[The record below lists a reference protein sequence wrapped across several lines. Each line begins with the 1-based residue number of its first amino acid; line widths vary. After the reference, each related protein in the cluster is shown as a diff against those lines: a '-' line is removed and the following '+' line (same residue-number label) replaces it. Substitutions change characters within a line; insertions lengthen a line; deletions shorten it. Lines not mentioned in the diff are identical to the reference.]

1 MLLDLIAAERAEKEN
16 WKINWVRIEV
26 DEKNIFF
33 FRWKHLSISAMRASV
48 CEKSKNWFLCELC
61 HCLINSMRKS
71 KTKRVWQERISMR
84 QNIRRRRR
92 PVFFLLSPNTQNRL

>member
-33 FRWKHLSISAMRASV
+33 SLKTSFDFSNARECLWKIEKLVSVWIVSLSD
-48 CEKSKNWFLCELC
+48 
-61 HCLINSMRKS
+61 
-71 KTKRVWQERISMR
+71 
-84 QNIRRRRR
+84 
-92 PVFFLLSPNTQNRL
+92 